1 MSRWICH
8 GVGVTSGF
16 APLAGYVLNPAA
28 RVLWRSPSCI
38 QLELGRRA
46 VMLEGIDAAAI
57 RALTGQ
63 AQGSEPLSSS
73 ATKPFESAVGP
84 LAAAGFLI
92 RPNPDAPSIAVPR
105 LAADLAALH
114 VRHGPQAEQ
123 ILAARRTSFVML
135 RGTGRTLPVVA
146 ALLAAAGV
154 GHVAVQADGD
164 AALEHA
170 APGGLLPDDE
180 GFRYTAAAAGAIRRA
195 APECDTRPVSD
206 GRGPDLVVLSARE
219 PLDADIRDS
228 LHARGVPHLVVTGGA
243 DSGVVGPLVRPG
255 RTSCLRCA
263 DLHRR
268 DRDRAWP
275 AFAVQLAQRPRH
287 PAPDDVI
294 LATVLGALAAA
305 QILAHL
311 DGDNPATL
319 DATLEVHPPQ
329 WTVRRRGWAP
339 HPACRCGSGV
349 AWLAPPGTMTT

>member
-1 MSRWICH
+1 
-8 GVGVTSGF
+8 VTSGF

-28 RVLWRSPSCI
+28 RVLWRSTSCI

-46 VMLEGIDAAAI
+46 VMLEGIDPAAI

-63 AQGSEPLSSS
+63 KADGEPVSTS
-73 ATKPFESAVGP
+73 AAKPFESALGP

-92 RPNPDAPSIAVPR
+92 PPNPDAPSIAVPR
-105 LAADLAALH
+105 LAADLTALH
-114 VRHGPQAEQ
+114 VRHGHHAER
-123 ILAARRTSFVML
+123 ILAVRRSSFVML
-135 RGTGRTLPVVA
+135 RGTGRTLPVVG

-154 GHVAVQADGD
+154 GHVAVHAEGD

-180 GFRYTAAAAGAIRRA
+180 GFRYAAAAAGAIRRA
-195 APECDTRPVSD
+195 APECDTGPVAD
-206 GRGPDLVVLSARE
+206 DRGPDLVVLSADQ
-219 PLDADIRDS
+219 PLDTDIREG
-228 LHARGVPHLVVTGGA
+228 LHARSVPHLMVAGGA

-263 DLHRR
+263 DLHRG

-287 PAPDDVI
+287 PAADDVI
-294 LATVLGALAAA
+294 LASVLGALAAA
-305 QILAHL
+305 QALAHL
-311 DGDNPATL
+311 DGDNPATI
-319 DATLEVHPPQ
+319 DGTLEVQPPH

-339 HPACRCGSGV
+339 HPACRCGSSM
-349 AWLAPPGTMTT
+349 ASLEPPGTMTT

>member
-1 MSRWICH
+1 
-8 GVGVTSGF
+8 
-16 APLAGYVLNPAA
+16 
-28 RVLWRSPSCI
+28 
-38 QLELGRRA
+38 
-46 VMLEGIDAAAI
+46 
-57 RALTGQ
+57 
-63 AQGSEPLSSS
+63 
-73 ATKPFESAVGP
+73 
-84 LAAAGFLI
+84 
-92 RPNPDAPSIAVPR
+92 
-105 LAADLAALH
+105 
-114 VRHGPQAEQ
+114 
-123 ILAARRTSFVML
+123 ML
-135 RGTGRTLPVVA
+135 RGTGRTLPVVG

-154 GHVAVQADGD
+154 GHVTVQADGD
-164 AALEHA
+164 ATLEHA

-206 GRGPDLVVLSARE
+206 GRGPDLVVLSAHE

-228 LHARGVPHLVVTGGA
+228 LHAGGVPHLVVGGGA

-305 QILAHL
+305 QVLAHL

>member
-1 MSRWICH
+1 M
-8 GVGVTSGF
+8 TSGF
-16 APLAGYVLNPAA
+16 APLTGYVLNPAA

-46 VMLEGIDAAAI
+46 VMLEGIDPEAI
-57 RALTGQ
+57 RTLTGQ
-63 AQGSEPLSSS
+63 AAGGEPSSTS
-73 ATKPFESAVGP
+73 AATPLEAAVGP

-92 RPNPDAPSIAVPR
+92 RPHSDAPSIAVPR
-105 LAADLAALH
+105 LAADLAALR
-114 VRHGPQAEQ
+114 VRHGHQAERV
-123 ILAARRTSFVML
+123 LAARRMSFVML
-135 RGTGRTLPVVA
+135 RGTGRTLPVVG

-154 GHVAVQADGD
+154 GHVAVHAEGN

-170 APGGLLPDDE
+170 APGGVLPDDE

-195 APECDTRPVSD
+195 APECDTRPVAD
-206 GRGPDLVVLSARE
+206 GRGPDLVVLSANQPHE
-219 PLDADIRDS
+219 TDVQDG
-228 LHARGVPHLVVTGGA
+228 LHARGVPHLAVAGGA
-243 DSGVVGPLVRPG
+243 DRGVVGPLVRPG

-263 DLHRR
+263 DLHRG

-305 QILAHL
+305 QALAHL
-311 DGDNPATL
+311 DGDDPATL
-319 DATLEVHPPQ
+319 DGTLEVHPPH

-339 HPACRCGSGV
+339 HPDCPCGRRV
-349 AWLAPPGTMTT
+349 ASLEPPGTMTT

>member
-1 MSRWICH
+1 
-8 GVGVTSGF
+8 VTSGF

-46 VMLEGIDAAAI
+46 VMLDGIDAAAI

-63 AQGSEPLSSS
+63 KEGSEPLSPS
-73 ATKPFESAVGP
+73 AAKPFESAVGP

-92 RPNPDAPSIAVPR
+92 RPNPAAPSIAVPR

-114 VRHGPQAEQ
+114 VRHGPHAEQ
-123 ILAARRTSFVML
+123 ILAGRRTSFVML
-135 RGTGRTLPVVA
+135 RGTGRTLPVVG

-219 PLDADIRDS
+219 PLDAD
-228 LHARGVPHLVVTGGA
+228 
-243 DSGVVGPLVRPG
+243 SGVVGPLVRPG

-287 PAPDDVI
+287 PAPDDVV

-305 QILAHL
+305 QALAHL